1 MEPTPRRR
9 TNSIAFAQ
17 QTEKSWLTT
26 RELVSFI
33 DILRRDP
40 TAFDVYLALTEPDV
54 RMDWVR
60 VQLDNTG
67 TLEHSI

>member
-1 MEPTPRRR
+1 MEPTPCRQ

-17 QTEKSWLTT
+17 QTEKGWLTT

-33 DILRRDP
+33 DILRHDL

-54 RMDWVR
+54 RKDWVR
-60 VQLDNTG
+60 VQLDNVDA
-67 TLEHSI
+67 LRPSI